1 MVEFQEKSDIL
12 RTEQLT
18 EGIFRLT
25 LNAPRIAAAVR
36 PGQFVMVSC
45 GPDLDPLL
53 RRPFSMH
60 QVNRDGQ
67 VQILFKVVGRGTHLL
82 ARTRPGESLSLLG
95 PLGRGFS
102 LQTDG
107 AICLVGGGMGIA
119 PLLFLASRLGELSGG
134 HRSPLVLLGARSAQ
148 ELAPLAA
155 GFVAL
160 GCEVLTATD
169 DGSLGH
175 HGPVA
180 DLLPDQLGRTD
191 RVAVCGPF
199 AMMAA
204 VAALCQASSTP
215 CQVSLETH
223 MACGLGA
230 CLGCTIHGADGNYR
244 HVCKHGPVM
253 AAEEVA
259 WTR

>member
-1 MVEFQEKSDIL
+1 MAKFQEKSDIL
-12 RTEQLT
+12 STDQLA

-25 LNAPRIAAAVR
+25 LNAPRIAAGAR

-45 GPDLDPLL
+45 ASGLDPLL
-53 RRPFSMH
+53 RRPFSIH
-60 QVNRDGQ
+60 QVGGKGQ
-67 VQILFKVVGRGTHLL
+67 VQLLFKVTGRGTALL
-82 ARTRPGESLSLLG
+82 ARVRAGDRLSLVG

-102 LQTDG
+102 LTPG
-107 AICLVGGGMGIA
+107 RVCLVGGGMGIA
-119 PLLFLASRLGELSGG
+119 PLLFLASRLREQAGDQV
-134 HRSPLVLLGARSAQ
+134 PTVLLGARSAS
-148 ELAPLAA
+148 ELLPLLDGFAPL
-155 GFVAL
+155 
-160 GCEVLTATD
+160 GCAVHTATD

-175 HGPVA
+175 HGPVI
-180 DLLPDQLGRTD
+180 DLLPGHLDQVE

-204 VAALCQASSTP
+204 AAALCRESATP

-230 CLGCTIHGADGNYR
+230 CLGCTVHGADRTYR

>member
-1 MVEFQEKSDIL
+1 MVEFQEKSVVRSND
-12 RTEQLT
+12 QLV

-25 LNAPRIAAAVR
+25 LNAPRIAAGAR

-45 GPDLDPLL
+45 ATGLDPLL
-53 RRPFSMH
+53 RRPFSIH
-60 QVNRDGQ
+60 QVGADGQ
-67 VQILFKVVGRGTHLL
+67 VQLLFKVTGRGTTLL
-82 ARTRPGESLSLLG
+82 ARARTGDRLSLVG

-102 LQTDG
+102 LTPG
-107 AICLVGGGMGIA
+107 RVCLVGGGMGIA
-119 PLLFLASRLGELSGG
+119 PLLFLASRLREQAAEQA
-134 HRSPLVLLGARSAQ
+134 PTVLLGARSAR
-148 ELAPLAA
+148 ELLPLLD
-155 GFVAL
+155 GFAAL
-160 GCEVLTATD
+160 GCEVRAATD

-180 DLLPDQLGRTD
+180 DLLPGRLDQAE
-191 RVAVCGPF
+191 RVATCGPF

-204 VAALCQASSTP
+204 VAALCRGSNTP

-230 CLGCTIHGADGNYR
+230 CLGCTVHGADGAYR